1 MKIFI
6 ILIFPIILFANSIF
20 LEDSNTNSNQSNQD
34 TVLEDNTFVDLENVQ
49 KAFLNKSSKTLSSIK
64 NINYKENKTY
74 RIQTRTL
81 MNTMI
86 VFSNDK
92 IAGEPYYGNK
102 GFIITKLGIAKY
114 DFSNIVLIQPKY
126 IGIDTNLTIIGQS
139 GNIYSFYIYSTD
151 YKSKSIPDNLVYIHT
166 NESTTNKIKIV
177 NLEKEEFLKNKKED
191 NQAKKIISDPNY
203 FYIGEGKNRIKI
215 YKDQVIDDFVQD
227 GSEDLKAKKIFR
239 DNKFVYFKYDKDY
252 SLSSFPAIFKVIDG
266 FDSPINF
273 RIVGDYLVA
282 ETIANK
288 FTLRI
293 ENKHVCVRRLKDIH
307 HEKK

>member
-20 LEDSNTNSNQSNQD
+20 LEDSNTNSNQSNQN

-74 RIQTRTL
+74 KIQTRTL

-102 GFIITKLGIAKY
+102 GFIITKLGIGKY
-114 DFSNIVLIQPKY
+114 DLSNIVMIQPKY

-151 YKSKSIPDNLVYIHT
+151 YKSKSIPDNVVFIHNQET
-166 NESTTNKIKIV
+166 NTNKIKIV
-177 NLEKEEFLKNKKED
+177 NLEKEEFLKIKK
-191 NQAKKIISDPNY
+191 QIIKLKKSFLI
-203 FYIGEGKNRIKI
+203 
-215 YKDQVIDDFVQD
+215 QT
-227 GSEDLKAKKIFR
+227 IF
-239 DNKFVYFKYDKDY
+239 
-252 SLSSFPAIFKVIDG
+252 I
-266 FDSPINF
+266 
-273 RIVGDYLVA
+273 
-282 ETIANK
+282 
-288 FTLRI
+288 
-293 ENKHVCVRRLKDIH
+293 
-307 HEKK
+307 